1 VAVAAADNELLRL
14 AEPVALGVALSD
26 RDAVDDVDADAPKL
40 SDDVGEA
47 VELPGEDAVDDTEEE
62 PVTLALPV

>member
-1 VAVAAADNELLRL
+1 
-14 AEPVALGVALSD
+14 VALGVTLSD

-47 VELPGEDAVDDTEEE
+47 VELPGEDAVDRQ
-62 PVTLALPV
+62 PKRSRLTLALPVCRWQSQRPTMSC